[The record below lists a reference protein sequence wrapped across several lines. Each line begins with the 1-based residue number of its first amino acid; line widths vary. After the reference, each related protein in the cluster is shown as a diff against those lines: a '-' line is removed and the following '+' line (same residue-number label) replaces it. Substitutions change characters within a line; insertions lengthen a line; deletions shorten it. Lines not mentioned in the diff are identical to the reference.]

1 MPYHRKET
9 YHEIP
14 RSDSRSGYYPLLHSY
29 GFRQLRSSFELN
41 DATAEDLM
49 NRCFFSQELADKILE
64 LRDSLGGFQSWDD
77 LKDLKLSD
85 AELSILHSEAT
96 IHGVA
101 VDCNC

>member
-1 MPYHRKET
+1 MKFRALILALAITLFSTPMAFAN
-9 YHEIP
+9 
-14 RSDSRSGYYPLLHSY
+14 SDHP
-29 GFRQLRSSFELN
+29 FELN

-64 LRDSLGGFQSWDD
+64 LRDSLGGFPSWDD

>member
-1 MPYHRKET
+1 MKFRALILALAITLFSTPMAFAN
-9 YHEIP
+9 
-14 RSDSRSGYYPLLHSY
+14 SDHP
-29 GFRQLRSSFELN
+29 FELN
-41 DATAEDLM
+41 GATAEDLM